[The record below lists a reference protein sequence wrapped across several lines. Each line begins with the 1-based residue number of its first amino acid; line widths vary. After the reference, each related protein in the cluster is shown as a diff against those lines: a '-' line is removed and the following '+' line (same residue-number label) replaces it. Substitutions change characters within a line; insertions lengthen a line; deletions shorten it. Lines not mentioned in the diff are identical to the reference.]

1 MKKIISHPVVFFL
14 LWILVTMLG
23 WSVGIFNLDRD
34 AGTYSDVIRLLP
46 IFFVDGLIIGLV
58 VGIGQA
64 FLLSTITES
73 ALSWVG
79 VTALGY
85 ATAFLLG
92 LVITVMIPAVAFG
105 VRGNEFLPVVE
116 PSTMTIYLNMD
127 DLFWGA
133 FLIGFVQW
141 RVLKRIIPN
150 PKPSIGI
157 LWMVGTWFSIGLTF
171 LVRAFTH
178 HTPLDAYQISIVGSI
193 VGVITGAMM
202 LSFHA
207 GSTMVESE

>member
-1 MKKIISHPVVFFL
+1 MMKKLISHPVVFFL

-23 WSVGIFNLDRD
+23 WSVGIFSLDRD

-46 IFFVDGLIIGLV
+46 IYFVDGLLIGLV

-64 FLLSTITES
+64 FLLNTITEAAS
-73 ALSWVG
+73 SWVW

-85 ATAFLLG
+85 AAAFFLG

-105 VRGNEFLPVVE
+105 LRGNGFLPIVE
-116 PSTMTIYLNMD
+116 PSTMTIYLNTD

-133 FLIGFVQW
+133 LLIGFVQW
-141 RVLKRIIPN
+141 RVLKNIIPN
-150 PKPSIGI
+150 PKSSIGI
-157 LWMVGTWFSIGLTF
+157 LWVMGTWFSVGLTF

-178 HTPLDAYQISIVGSI
+178 NTFLDGYQMSIVGMI
-193 VGVITGAMM
+193 VGVITAVI
-202 LSFHA
+202 LLTSLKSSA
-207 GSTMVESE
+207 VSRV